1 MENSTTTADDDD
13 VDVDREE
20 NNVETA
26 TKNSTKEASAKMDLD
41 GKLRE
46 LNDTLSKLKKE
57 STDEIQKLKQKSEDA
72 SKTIATLQQK
82 LQQQS
87 DYDVL
92 KKEIQWVAVTSS
104 FHPRITN

>member
-1 MENSTTTADDDD
+1 MENSTAAATDG
-13 VDVDREE
+13 VDQDENVD
-20 NNVETA
+20 A
-26 TKNSTKEASAKMDLD
+26 KNSTKEVAAKMDLD

-72 SKTIATLQQK
+72 SKTIASLQQK

-92 KKEIQWVAVTSS
+92 KKEIQ
-104 FHPRITN
+104 